1 LFEPTLDV
9 IKQLEG
15 DRYPTQSYI
24 LILLHAIETKVNC
37 IIEEYNSK
45 DRSGK
50 QFRLVVLDLK
60 EELSIIW
67 DKLPVDTII
76 ASILD
81 PRFKDLL
88 HIPEEERV
96 EGWKHL
102 ADEYKKIE
110 LPLEIKK
117 EQEEKKK
124 KTVLKLLLE
133 GLEKKYK
140 EQLPDELNRWENSSR
155 IDWSEDPLLWWKLN
169 GYLYPKLAIMAK
181 KYLSV
186 PSSQATVERSFKV
199 PTRIISYK
207 RSNLS
212 PTLTSKLV
220 ICHQN
225 RYLFSKEICN
235 YDN

>member
-1 LFEPTLDV
+1 
-9 IKQLEG
+9 
-15 DRYPTQSYI
+15 
-24 LILLHAIETKVNC
+24 
-37 IIEEYNSK
+37 
-45 DRSGK
+45 
-50 QFRLVVLDLK
+50 
-60 EELSIIW
+60 
-67 DKLPVDTII
+67 
-76 ASILD
+76 
-81 PRFKDLL
+81 
-88 HIPEEERV
+88 
-96 EGWKHL
+96 
-102 ADEYKKIE
+102 
-110 LPLEIKK
+110 
-117 EQEEKKK
+117 
-124 KTVLKLLLE
+124 LLE